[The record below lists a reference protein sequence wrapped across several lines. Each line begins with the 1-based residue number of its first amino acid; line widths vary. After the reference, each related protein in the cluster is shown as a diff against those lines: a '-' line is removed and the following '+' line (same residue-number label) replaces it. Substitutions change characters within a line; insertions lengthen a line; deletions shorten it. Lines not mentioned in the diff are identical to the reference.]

1 MIKKISCCVL
11 CKQFQISKSGIN
23 LKLWCKGL
31 FWNSSFCFFLFP
43 PFFQVSDQFYFLIK
57 RPVSYHHSFSSI
69 AAHLPFL
76 CCLYTF
82 ALQVWQTIS
91 YVPVVFFFLEYL
103 TSLNFPPVFCVL
115 TYSESGEFLFLR
127 GAFEYAIILC
137 PVVTVWV
144 FAC

>member
-1 MIKKISCCVL
+1 M
-11 CKQFQISKSGIN
+11 
-23 LKLWCKGL
+23 
-31 FWNSSFCFFLFP
+31 FP
-43 PFFQVSDQFYFLIK
+43 ALV

-91 YVPVVFFFLEYL
+91 YVPVFFLEYL
-103 TSLNFPPVFCVL
+103 TLFTLSEFPPVFCVL